1 MYRRMLWTDVIVH
14 VKCSDGGGFFII
26 PHDLVYSEV
35 WIHCSDYV
43 IWLKKTKK
51 KNPMLSFAVVLIHH
65 LLKKRLNFFK

>member
-43 IWLKKTKK
+43 IWLKKPK
-51 KNPMLSFAVVLIHH
+51 KNPMLSFAVVLIRH
-65 LLKKRLNFFK
+65 LLKKRLNFF